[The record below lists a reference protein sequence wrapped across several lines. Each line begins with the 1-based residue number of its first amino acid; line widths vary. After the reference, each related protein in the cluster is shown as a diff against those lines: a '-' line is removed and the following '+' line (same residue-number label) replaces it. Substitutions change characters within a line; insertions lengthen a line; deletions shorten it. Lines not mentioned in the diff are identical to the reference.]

1 MGKSQRVKG
10 ATGEREVLGLLGEIL
25 QRKFE
30 RNITQSRYGGADCID
45 MGRIKLEVK
54 RQERLAIKDWWEQA
68 QRQAK
73 DGVPVLA
80 YRQSRKPWTFVLDCA
95 DVCLLE
101 ARGNLIHMDIETF
114 CLLVKKMKF
123 LGT

>member
-10 ATGEREVLGLLGEIL
+10 ASGEREVLGLLGEIL

-73 DGVPVLA
+73 DEVPVLA

-101 ARGNLIHMDIETF
+101 ARGNLIYMDIETF

-123 LGT
+123 LET

>member
-10 ATGEREVLGLLGEIL
+10 ASGEREVLGLLGEIL

-30 RNITQSRYGGADCID
+30 RNITQSRHGGADCID

-73 DGVPVLA
+73 DGVPALA

-95 DVCLLE
+95 DVCLLDV
-101 ARGNLIHMDIETF
+101 RGHIVHMDIETF
-114 CLLVKKMKF
+114 CLLVNKMKF
-123 LGT
+123 LET

>member
-10 ATGEREVLGLLGEIL
+10 ASGEREVLGLLGEIL

-73 DGVPVLA
+73 GGVPVLA

-95 DVCLLE
+95 DICLLDV
-101 ARGNLIHMDIETF
+101 RGNLIHTDIETF
-114 CLLVKKMKF
+114 CLLVKRFNF
-123 LGT
+123 LET